1 MKKILILEPNATG
14 GRKIVKTA
22 RNLGYLVFGV
32 TQKDVFEKMYE
43 QQFAEQFEG
52 IHFTDFSNEGNS
64 INDICKYAKEKQID
78 AVLSGFEFMSSI
90 TVKVASRLKLPTH
103 DHMKADALRN
113 KGLMYE
119 QFLKHNVPTAKT
131 LVVDSLEQL
140 QNIKESI
147 IFPTI
152 IKPADNGGSC
162 GVSKVHNFDE
172 LINCYNNIIENS
184 IEFPHGFQLSKQVL
198 LQEVLD
204 GKEFSVEIAITNGHP
219 QVLCITDKMTT
230 EGIYFAELGHTLP
243 SMESH
248 ENQNI
253 ITEIALKS
261 IQALGLKNGVAHV
274 ELKFTKEGPKIIEV
288 GARLPGDYI
297 PELLE
302 QALGIDEAEVYL
314 KTALGEPM
322 DLTPVKNDYAAI
334 RFIPVSI
341 SGKFE
346 QLIFSDSTKDCKFTF
361 SQYIQ
366 SGESVT
372 PSQDNISRIGHIICT
387 DRTYEDVISK
397 CSKIL
402 NNAKVKILKEVM

>member
-64 INDICKYAKEKQID
+64 INDICRYAKEQQID
-78 AVLSGFEFMSSI
+78 AVLSGFEFMSSL
-90 TVKVASRLKLPTH
+90 TVKVASRLNLPTH

-119 QFLKHNVPTAKT
+119 QFVKYNVPTAKT

-140 QNIKESI
+140 QSIKESI

-162 GVSKVHNFDE
+162 GVSKVQNFDE

-184 IEFPHGFQLSKQVL
+184 VEFPHGFQLSKQVL

-204 GKEFSVEIAITNGHP
+204 GIEFSVEIAITNNQP

-230 EGIYFAELGHTLP
+230 EGTYFAELGHTLP
-243 SMESH
+243 SRESQ
-248 ENQNI
+248 ENQKL

-261 IQALGLKNGVAHV
+261 IEALGLKNGVAHA

-341 SGKFE
+341 GGKFE
-346 QLIFSDSTKDCKFTF
+346 ELTFSDSTKDCKFIF

-366 SGESVT
+366 VGETVT

-387 DRTYEDVISK
+387 DRTYQDVINK

-402 NNAKVKILKEVM
+402 NNAKVKILEEVM